1 MKIVDKLLLVI
12 TFLLSSFVFSQKS
25 YSNIELNNESFRK
38 ELELFIDEIEEKYS
52 KLFKT
57 EKVISINIKKNEKNS
72 TVDIRVFYGLASSI
86 NKNFKGLLDMD
97 YKGAIIMIYSDEN
110 YIKNFYYEKCPV
122 KFSEKQISP
131 FVIQYT
137 INGLEV
143 KYTSSTFPAFDNDYT
158 YELKGGIYK
167 LVNKKY

>member
-1 MKIVDKLLLVI
+1 MKIVDKLILVI
-12 TFLLSSFVFSQKS
+12 AFLLSSFVFSQKS

-38 ELELFIDEIEEKYS
+38 ELKLFIDEIEEKYS

-72 TVDIRVFYGLASSI
+72 SLNITVSYGLLS
-86 NKNFKGLLDMD
+86 NFKNFKGILDMD
-97 YKGAIIMIYSDEN
+97 YKGAIILISSEKK
-110 YIKNFYYEKCPV
+110 YINNFLYEKYPV
-122 KFSEKQISP
+122 SFSEKQISP
-131 FVIQYT
+131 FEIQYT
-137 INGLEV
+137 INGLEL
-143 KYTSSTFPAFDNDYT
+143 KYVATTFPAFDNYYT